1 MKEELIQAGMKY
13 MVQLDEFKPSN
24 VYRQVELELEEILAL
39 NEEAVLEKR
48 LKYVGVGKKEDY
60 LNRWIETSQGFV
72 LAGIR
77 HMGGNLEEAFVFFW
91 PTFHVQEEKKLAV
104 ELAAHFSSFQPK
116 SCIYWSRPDRGC
128 QDAQVIQQR
137 FIGRISQMEKMNLEL
152 VEPKDYYDWY
162 SEEYRK
168 FHAKNPDMAHRIT
181 VNEKELMDH
190 CLEQGLL
197 FYLME
202 DDQRIGLIAGEWVEF
217 LQQKTVYLDEILI
230 AEAYRGQGYA
240 AKLLGSFIK
249 LLDVK
254 FLICHIDSE
263 NVASTKT
270 AIRSGQRV
278 FSRECKITL
287 N

>member
-1 MKEELIQAGMKY
+1 
-13 MVQLDEFKPSN
+13 
-24 VYRQVELELEEILAL
+24 
-39 NEEAVLEKR
+39 
-48 LKYVGVGKKEDY
+48 
-60 LNRWIETSQGFV
+60 
-72 LAGIR
+72 
-77 HMGGNLEEAFVFFW
+77 
-91 PTFHVQEEKKLAV
+91 
-104 ELAAHFSSFQPK
+104 
-116 SCIYWSRPDRGC
+116 
-128 QDAQVIQQR
+128 
-137 FIGRISQMEKMNLEL
+137 
-152 VEPKDYYDWY
+152 
-162 SEEYRK
+162 
-168 FHAKNPDMAHRIT
+168 MAHRIT